1 MRSTGSGPSPSVR
14 IVGGGLAGCEAA
26 WQLAARGVDVEL
38 YEMRPTRTTLVHT
51 SPDLAELVCS
61 NSLRS
66 DSPEVAVGLLKREL
80 RALGSLVLAAAD
92 HHRVPAGSALAVD
105 RALFAREITRVLEAH
120 PRVTIRREE
129 VRSVPREGPTLLT
142 PGPLVSDALAADLAE
157 LLGTDHL
164 SFFDAIAPIVDG
176 SSLDMDRLF
185 AASRWDRGDGD
196 DYLNAPMDAETYR
209 GFVDALLA
217 ADRIQPAPFDGDD
230 KIPHFPGCQPVEAI
244 ASTGPRALAFGPLKP
259 VGLRPPDGSR
269 PAAVVQL
276 RAEDRARTAFNLVGF
291 QTRLR
296 RPAQEQVF
304 RSIPGLEHARFLRYG
319 SIHRNTFVDAPAVLD
334 GELRL
339 RARPSVRIGGQLS
352 GSEGYVES
360 VATGLLAALFLY
372 GELTG
377 VPLPAPPLE
386 TALGGLLNYVTRGTG
401 GRFQPS
407 NMHFGLLPPGLGRR
421 RERRQ
426 GTAESAAVALGGW
439 MVALPGSPSPE
450 FSETAPG
457 APAGI

>member
-1 MRSTGSGPSPSVR
+1 MRPGRSTP
-14 IVGGGLAGCEAA
+14 
-26 WQLAARGVDVEL
+26 
-38 YEMRPTRTTLVHT
+38 VHT
-51 SPDLAELVCS
+51 SSDLAELVCS

-80 RALGSLVLAAAD
+80 RALGSLVMAVAD

-105 RALFAREITRVLEAH
+105 RALFAHEITRILEEH
-120 PRVTIRREE
+120 PRISIRREE
-129 VRSVPREGPTLLT
+129 VRAVPREGPTLLT
-142 PGPLVSDALAADLAE
+142 PGPLVSDALAADLAA

-185 AASRWDRGDGD
+185 AASRWDKGDGD
-196 DYLNAPMDAETYR
+196 DYLNAPMDPATYR
-209 GFVDALLA
+209 SFVDALLA

-230 KIPHFPGCQPVEAI
+230 KIPHFPGCQPVEVI
-244 ASTGPRALAFGPLKP
+244 ASTGPGALAFGPLKP

-291 QTRLR
+291 QTRLL

-304 RSIPGLEHARFLRYG
+304 RTIPGLERARFLRYG
-319 SIHRNTFVDAPAVLD
+319 SVHRNTFVDGPAVLD

-339 RARPSVRIGGQLS
+339 RALPAVRIGGQLS
-352 GSEGYVES
+352 GSEGYIES
-360 VATGLLAALFLY
+360 VATGLLAALFLH
-372 GELTG
+372 GELTDTP
-377 VPLPAPPLE
+377 VPAPPLE
-386 TALGGLLNYVTRGTG
+386 AALGGLLNYITRGTG

-407 NMHFGLLPPGLGRR
+407 NMHFGLLPPGRGRR

-426 GTAESAAVALGGW
+426 ATAAAAAVALESW
-439 MVALPGSPSPE
+439 MGAFPTPPPPE
-450 FSETAPG
+450 L
-457 APAGI
+457 